1 MHSWTVTIFILKVIQ
16 QLGSFNGHYTIF
28 ILKVIQQLGS
38 FNGHYLKANLL
49 AFFKKW
55 VFIGHPWVRQTK
67 WTATTGISAWAVGDL
82 VTQGGRE
89 GENTLPKPLLGLPS
103 PSILPV
109 AFSTHFTFKY
119 LLSNIVFFLLK

>member
-1 MHSWTVTIFILKVIQ
+1 MHSWTV
-16 QLGSFNGHYTIF
+16 TIF

-82 VTQGGRE
+82 VTQGGRK

-109 AFSTHFTFKY
+109 AFSTHFT
-119 LLSNIVFFLLK
+119 LSIY